1 MQTRRSFLALA
12 GSVAAIG
19 PAAATLPPDVVPQ
32 VESYLNG
39 IRTLRA
45 RFTQID
51 PSGETKTGRVYIDRP
66 GRLRFEYDPPEQML
80 LVATDW
86 RLVMYDRQAEQTTT
100 IPVDRTPLGLLLDD
114 PIRLSGPVTIRG
126 LAELNG
132 ELYLTLFQTDEPGLG
147 EIELAF
153 GMNPLELRRWSVLDA
168 QGKTTRVLLEE
179 VETNVPLRSDL
190 FSSASLDRSN

>member
-1 MQTRRSFLALA
+1 MQTRRSFLGLAGALA
-12 GSVAAIG
+12 AAG
-19 PAAATLPPDVVPQ
+19 PAAAALPPDVVPQ
-32 VESYLNG
+32 VERYLNG
-39 IRTLRA
+39 IATLRA

-51 PSGETKTGRVYIDRP
+51 PSGEAKTGRVYIDRP

-86 RLVMYDRQAEQTTT
+86 RLVMYDRQADQTTT

-114 PIRLSGPVTIRG
+114 PIRLSGPVTIRS

-132 ELYLTLFQTDEPGLG
+132 ELHLTLFQTDEPGLG
-147 EIELAF
+147 EIELVF

-168 QGKTTRVLLEE
+168 QGKTTRVLLED
-179 VETNVPLRSDL
+179 VETNVPLPSDL
-190 FSSASLDRSN
+190 FSSAGLDRRN